1 MPLTTRKELMNAR
14 LVVSKCNPKVF
25 LSSKS
30 KRRDD
35 YFYVVK
41 DDEIWAHI
49 YLRKNTWYLW
59 DVNKLVRTKVKSFQ
73 AACDM
78 AEEICEA

>member
-1 MPLTTRKELMNAR
+1 MNAR

-35 YFYVVK
+35 YFYVIN
-41 DDEIWAHI
+41 DGDIRAHI
-49 YLRKNTWYLW
+49 YLRKKFWYLW
-59 DVNKLVRTKVKSFQ
+59 DVQKLTRTRYASFNEV
-73 AACDM
+73 CDA